1 MSPMT
6 AYYFSCFFSLHSTVN
21 ENKTKSCFFD
31 TKNCLK
37 IFSSEKKAKKA
48 KNSSQKPY
56 TAYRVFEGVFCSLRG
71 RLTAFFSLENVYTC
85 YD

>member
-37 IFSSEKKAKKA
+37 IFSSEKKAKKQKIRV
-48 KNSSQKPY
+48 KNPILHIGFL
-56 TAYRVFEGVFCSLRG
+56 RVFF
-71 RLTAFFSLENVYTC
+71 AP
-85 YD
+85 